1 MSDRMPAA
9 FVTSVVLHSLV
20 VAVLLLAAY
29 SKSFESKPAT
39 KVFELVA
46 GEGDNFAATEAPALG
61 SPGGIKLTVP
71 PPPAPQPESVKPEP
85 ASPEVTKPEPVPEK
99 PIPTPPVPTPP
110 VPAPIVPKP
119 PIPVAPPVPKQ
130 EPVKSPT
137 EPKPTTSKTKT
148 MAEQM
153 RWEAI
158 RSESKIKTQIARDKA
173 AEKKRLEQE
182 AKVAKAAAA
191 SAPRVDVE
199 GIVKGVQGGST
210 ANKEGGAGGKALVR
224 SDGPVMEAYFGMLR
238 DRLLKAL
245 DKPPGLSDTLVAEA
259 EFRISADGSIRGA
272 KIISPSGSVEF
283 DRAVLE
289 AYSRVRMPA
298 RPDGKSTVQTARFRT
313 KDLDG
318 G

>member
-9 FVTSVVLHSLV
+9 FVTSVVLHGLV

-61 SPGGIKLTVP
+61 SPGGIKLSV
-71 PPPAPQPESVKPEP
+71 PAPPVPRPEP
-85 ASPEVTKPEPVPEK
+85 VAPEVTKPEPVPEK
-99 PIPTPPVPTPP
+99 PIPTPPVP
-110 VPAPIVPKP
+110 KP
-119 PIPVAPPVPKQ
+119 PMPVAPPVPKQ

-259 EFRISADGSIRGA
+259 EFRIGADGSIRGA
-272 KIISPSGSVEF
+272 KIISPSGSAEF

-298 RPDGKSTVQTARFRT
+298 RPDGKSSVQTARFRT

>member
-9 FVTSVVLHSLV
+9 FVTSVALHGLV
-20 VAVLLLAAY
+20 VAVLFWAAY
-29 SKSFESKPAT
+29 SSSFESKPAT
-39 KVFELVA
+39 KIFELVA
-46 GEGDNFAATEAPALG
+46 GEGDNFAAMEAPALG
-61 SPGGIKLTVP
+61 VPGGIKLTVP
-71 PPPAPQPESVKPEP
+71 LPPAPQPESGKPEP
-85 ASPEVTKPEPVPEK
+85 AKPEPLPEK
-99 PIPTPPVPTPP
+99 PE
-110 VPAPIVPKP
+110 PAPIVPKP

-148 MAEQM
+148 MADQM

-158 RSESKIKTQIARDKA
+158 RSESKIKTQVAREKA
-173 AEKKRLEQE
+173 AEKKRLELE
-182 AKVAKAAAA
+182 AKLAKAAAA
-191 SAPRVDVE
+191 NAPRVDVE

-210 ANKEGGAGGKALVR
+210 ANKVGGQGGKALVR
-224 SDGPVMEAYFGMLR
+224 SDGPVMDAYFAVLR

-259 EFRISADGSIRGA
+259 EFRIGADGSIGGA
-272 KIISPSGSVEF
+272 KIISPSGSPEF

-289 AYSRVRMPA
+289 AFARVRMKE
-298 RPDGKSTVQTARFRT
+298 RPDGKSSVQTARFRT

>member
-9 FVTSVVLHSLV
+9 FVTSVVLHGLV

-39 KVFELVA
+39 KIFELVA

-61 SPGGIKLTVP
+61 SPGGIKLSV
-71 PPPAPQPESVKPEP
+71 PAPPVPRPEP
-85 ASPEVTKPEPVPEK
+85 VAPEVTKPEPVPEK
-99 PIPTPPVPTPP
+99 PIPTPPVP
-110 VPAPIVPKP
+110 KP
-119 PIPVAPPVPKQ
+119 PMPVAPPVPKQ

-210 ANKEGGAGGKALVR
+210 ANKVGGAGGKALVR
-224 SDGPVMEAYFGMLR
+224 SDAPEMMDAYFGMLR

-259 EFRISADGSIRGA
+259 EFRIGADGSIRGV
-272 KIISPSGSVEF
+272 KIISPSGSAEF

-298 RPDGKSTVQTARFRT
+298 RPDGKSSVQTARFRT

-318 G
+318 R

>member
-1 MSDRMPAA
+1 MPAA
-9 FVTSVVLHSLV
+9 FVTSVLLHGLV

-39 KVFELVA
+39 KIFELVA

-61 SPGGIKLTVP
+61 SPGGIKLSVP
-71 PPPAPQPESVKPEP
+71 TPPIPRPEP
-85 ASPEVTKPEPVPEK
+85 VAPEATKPEPVPEK
-99 PIPTPPVPTPP
+99 PIPTPP
-110 VPAPIVPKP
+110 VPKP

-210 ANKEGGAGGKALVR
+210 ANKVGGAGGKALVR
-224 SDGPVMEAYFGMLR
+224 SDAPEMMDAYFGMLR

-259 EFRISADGSIRGA
+259 EFRIGADGSIRGA
-272 KIISPSGSVEF
+272 KIISPSGSAEF

-298 RPDGKSTVQTARFRT
+298 RPDGKSSVQTARFRT

-318 G
+318 R

>member
-1 MSDRMPAA
+1 MPAA
-9 FVTSVVLHSLV
+9 FVTSVLLHGLV

-39 KVFELVA
+39 KIFELVA

-61 SPGGIKLTVP
+61 SPGGIKLSVP
-71 PPPAPQPESVKPEP
+71 TPPIPRPEP
-85 ASPEVTKPEPVPEK
+85 VAPEATKPEPVPEK

-110 VPAPIVPKP
+110 IPTPPVPKP

-210 ANKEGGAGGKALVR
+210 ANKVGGAGGKALVR
-224 SDGPVMEAYFGMLR
+224 SDAPEMMEAYFGMLR

-259 EFRISADGSIRGA
+259 EFRIGADGSIRGA
-272 KIISPSGSVEF
+272 KIISPSGSAEF

-298 RPDGKSTVQTARFRT
+298 RPDGKSSVQTARFRT

-318 G
+318 R

>member
-9 FVTSVVLHSLV
+9 FVTSVVLHGLV
-20 VAVLLLAAY
+20 VALLLLAAY
-29 SKSFESKPAT
+29 LKSFESKPAT
-39 KVFELVA
+39 KIFELVA

-61 SPGGIKLTVP
+61 SPGGIKLNV
-71 PPPAPQPESVKPEP
+71 PAPPVPRPEP
-85 ASPEVTKPEPVPEK
+85 VAPEVTKPEPVPEK

-110 VPAPIVPKP
+110 IPTPPVPKP
-119 PIPVAPPVPKQ
+119 PMPVAPPVPKQ

-199 GIVKGVQGGST
+199 GIVKGGQGGST
-210 ANKEGGAGGKALVR
+210 ANKVGGAGGKALVR
-224 SDGPVMEAYFGMLR
+224 SDAPEMMEAYFGMLR

-259 EFRISADGSIRGA
+259 EFRIGADGSIRGA
-272 KIISPSGSVEF
+272 KIISPSGSAEF

-298 RPDGKSTVQTARFRT
+298 RPDGKSSVQTARFRT

-318 G
+318 R

>member
-1 MSDRMPAA
+1 MPAA
-9 FVTSVVLHSLV
+9 FVTSVLLHGLV

-39 KVFELVA
+39 KIFELVA

-61 SPGGIKLTVP
+61 SPGGIKLSVPTPPIP
-71 PPPAPQPESVKPEP
+71 PPEPVAPE
-85 ASPEVTKPEPVPEK
+85 ATKPEPVPEK

-110 VPAPIVPKP
+110 IPTPPVPKP

-210 ANKEGGAGGKALVR
+210 ANKVGGAGGKALVR
-224 SDGPVMEAYFGMLR
+224 SDAPEMMDAYFGMLR

-259 EFRISADGSIRGA
+259 EFRIGADGSIRGA
-272 KIISPSGSVEF
+272 KIISPSGSAEF

-298 RPDGKSTVQTARFRT
+298 RPDGKSSVQTARFRT

-318 G
+318 R

>member
-1 MSDRMPAA
+1 MPAA

-99 PIPTPPVPTPP
+99 PIPPPPLPTPP

-259 EFRISADGSIRGA
+259 EFRIGADGSIRGA

>member
-61 SPGGIKLTVP
+61 SPGGIKLSVP
-71 PPPAPQPESVKPEP
+71 SPPVPRPEP
-85 ASPEVTKPEPVPEK
+85 VAPEVTKPEPVPEK
-99 PIPTPPVPTPP
+99 PVPTPPVPTPP
-110 VPAPIVPKP
+110 IPTPPVPKP

-137 EPKPTTSKTKT
+137 EPKPTSSKTKT

-210 ANKEGGAGGKALVR
+210 ANKVGGAGGKALVR
-224 SDGPVMEAYFGMLR
+224 SDAPEMDVYFAELR

-259 EFRISADGSIRGA
+259 EFRIGADGSIRGA

>member
-1 MSDRMPAA
+1 MPAA
-9 FVTSVVLHSLV
+9 FVTSVVLHGLV

-39 KVFELVA
+39 KIFELVA

-61 SPGGIKLTVP
+61 SPGGIKLSV
-71 PPPAPQPESVKPEP
+71 PAPPVPRPEP
-85 ASPEVTKPEPVPEK
+85 VAPEVTKPEPVPEK
-99 PIPTPPVPTPP
+99 PIPTPP
-110 VPAPIVPKP
+110 VPKP

-210 ANKEGGAGGKALVR
+210 ANKVGGAGGKALVR
-224 SDGPVMEAYFGMLR
+224 SDAPEMMDAYFGMLR
-238 DRLLKAL
+238 D
-245 DKPPGLSDTLVAEA
+245 EA
-259 EFRISADGSIRGA
+259 
-272 KIISPSGSVEF
+272 
-283 DRAVLE
+283 
-289 AYSRVRMPA
+289 
-298 RPDGKSTVQTARFRT
+298 
-313 KDLDG
+313 
-318 G
+318 

>member
-1 MSDRMPAA
+1 MPAA
-9 FVTSVVLHSLV
+9 FVTSVVLHGLV

-39 KVFELVA
+39 KIFELVA

-61 SPGGIKLTVP
+61 SPGGIKLSV
-71 PPPAPQPESVKPEP
+71 PAPPVPRPEP
-85 ASPEVTKPEPVPEK
+85 VAPEVTKPEPVPEK
-99 PIPTPPVPTPP
+99 PIPTPPVP
-110 VPAPIVPKP
+110 KP
-119 PIPVAPPVPKQ
+119 PMPVAPPVPKQ

-259 EFRISADGSIRGA
+259 EFRIGADGSIRGA
-272 KIISPSGSVEF
+272 KIISPSGSAEF

-298 RPDGKSTVQTARFRT
+298 RPDGKSSVQTARFRT

>member
-1 MSDRMPAA
+1 MPAA
-9 FVTSVVLHSLV
+9 FVTSVVLHGLV
-20 VAVLLLAAY
+20 VAVLLLAEY

-39 KVFELVA
+39 KIFELVA

-61 SPGGIKLTVP
+61 SPGGIKLSVP
-71 PPPAPQPESVKPEP
+71 SPPVPRPEP
-85 ASPEVTKPEPVPEK
+85 VAPEVTKPEPVPEK
-99 PIPTPPVPTPP
+99 PIPTPPVP
-110 VPAPIVPKP
+110 KP
-119 PIPVAPPVPKQ
+119 PMPVAPPVPKQ

-259 EFRISADGSIRGA
+259 EFRIGADGSIRGA
-272 KIISPSGSVEF
+272 KIISPSGSAEF

-298 RPDGKSTVQTARFRT
+298 RPDGKSSVQTARFRT

>member
-1 MSDRMPAA
+1 MPAA

-99 PIPTPPVPTPP
+99 PIPTPPLPTPP

-259 EFRISADGSIRGA
+259 EFRIGADGSIRGA

>member
-20 VAVLLLAAY
+20 VVVLLLAAY

-39 KVFELVA
+39 KIFELVA

-61 SPGGIKLTVP
+61 SPGGIKLSV
-71 PPPAPQPESVKPEP
+71 PAPPVPRPEP
-85 ASPEVTKPEPVPEK
+85 VAPEVTKPEPVPEK
-99 PIPTPPVPTPP
+99 PIPTPPVP
-110 VPAPIVPKP
+110 KP
-119 PIPVAPPVPKQ
+119 PMPVAPPVPKQ

-259 EFRISADGSIRGA
+259 EFRIGADGSIRGA

-298 RPDGKSTVQTARFRT
+298 RPDGKSSVQTARFRT

>member
-1 MSDRMPAA
+1 MPAA
-9 FVTSVVLHSLV
+9 FVTSVVLHGLV
-20 VAVLLLAAY
+20 IAVLLLAAY
-29 SKSFESKPAT
+29 SKSFESKPST

-46 GEGDNFAATEAPALG
+46 GEGDNFAAADAPALG
-61 SPGGIKLTVP
+61 SSGGIKLTVP

-85 ASPEVTKPEPVPEK
+85 AKPEPLPEK
-99 PIPTPPVPTPP
+99 PE
-110 VPAPIVPKP
+110 PAPIVPKP
-119 PIPVAPPVPKQ
+119 SIPVAPPVPKQ

-137 EPKPTTSKTKT
+137 EPKPTISKTKT

-210 ANKEGGAGGKALVR
+210 ANKVGGQGGKALVR
-224 SDGPVMEAYFGMLR
+224 SDAPEMDVYFAELR

-259 EFRISADGSIRGA
+259 EFRIGADGSIRGA

-313 KDLDG
+313 KDLEG

>member
-1 MSDRMPAA
+1 MPAA
-9 FVTSVVLHSLV
+9 FVTSVVLHGLV

-39 KVFELVA
+39 KIFELVA

-61 SPGGIKLTVP
+61 SPGGIKLSV
-71 PPPAPQPESVKPEP
+71 PAPPVPRPEP
-85 ASPEVTKPEPVPEK
+85 VAPEATKPEPVPEK

-110 VPAPIVPKP
+110 IPTPPVPKP
-119 PIPVAPPVPKQ
+119 PMPVAPPVPKQ

-210 ANKEGGAGGKALVR
+210 ANKVGGAGGKALVR
-224 SDGPVMEAYFGMLR
+224 SDAPEMMEAYFGMLR

-259 EFRISADGSIRGA
+259 EFRIGADGSIRGA
-272 KIISPSGSVEF
+272 KIISPSGSAEF

-298 RPDGKSTVQTARFRT
+298 RPDGKSSVQTARFRT

-318 G
+318 R

>member
-85 ASPEVTKPEPVPEK
+85 ASPEVTKPMPVPEK
-99 PIPTPPVPTPP
+99 PIPTPPLPTPP

-259 EFRISADGSIRGA
+259 EFRIGADGSIRGA

>member
-1 MSDRMPAA
+1 MPAA
-9 FVTSVVLHSLV
+9 FVTSVLLHGLV

-39 KVFELVA
+39 KIFELVA

-61 SPGGIKLTVP
+61 SPGGIKLSVP
-71 PPPAPQPESVKPEP
+71 TPPIPRPEP
-85 ASPEVTKPEPVPEK
+85 VAPEVTNPEPVPEK
-99 PIPTPPVPTPP
+99 PIPPPP
-110 VPAPIVPKP
+110 VPKP

-259 EFRISADGSIRGA
+259 EFRIGADGSIRGA
-272 KIISPSGSVEF
+272 KIISPSGSAEF

-298 RPDGKSTVQTARFRT
+298 RPDGKSSVQTARFRT

>member
-1 MSDRMPAA
+1 MPAA

-61 SPGGIKLTVP
+61 SPGGIKLSV
-71 PPPAPQPESVKPEP
+71 PAPPVPRPEP
-85 ASPEVTKPEPVPEK
+85 VAPEVTKPEPVPEK
-99 PIPTPPVPTPP
+99 PIPTPPVP
-110 VPAPIVPKP
+110 KP
-119 PIPVAPPVPKQ
+119 PMPVAPPVPKQ

-259 EFRISADGSIRGA
+259 EFRIGADGSIRGA

-298 RPDGKSTVQTARFRT
+298 RPDGKSSVQTARFRT

>member
-1 MSDRMPAA
+1 MPAA

-61 SPGGIKLTVP
+61 SPGGIKLSVP
-71 PPPAPQPESVKPEP
+71 SPPVPRPEP
-85 ASPEVTKPEPVPEK
+85 VAPEVTKPAPVPEK
-99 PIPTPPVPTPP
+99 PVPTPPIPTPP
-110 VPAPIVPKP
+110 VPKP

-259 EFRISADGSIRGA
+259 EFRIGADGSIRGA

>member
-1 MSDRMPAA
+1 MPAA

-61 SPGGIKLTVP
+61 SPGGIKLSVP
-71 PPPAPQPESVKPEP
+71 SPPVPRPEP
-85 ASPEVTKPEPVPEK
+85 VAPEVTKPEPVPEK
-99 PIPTPPVPTPP
+99 PVPTPPIPTPP
-110 VPAPIVPKP
+110 VPKP

-137 EPKPTTSKTKT
+137 EPKPTSSKTKT

-259 EFRISADGSIRGA
+259 EFRIGADGSIRGA

>member
-1 MSDRMPAA
+1 MPAA
-9 FVTSVVLHSLV
+9 FVTSVVLHGLV

-39 KVFELVA
+39 KIFELVA

-61 SPGGIKLTVP
+61 SPGGIKLSV
-71 PPPAPQPESVKPEP
+71 PAPPVPRPEP
-85 ASPEVTKPEPVPEK
+85 VAPEVTKPEPVPEK
-99 PIPTPPVPTPP
+99 PIPTTP
-110 VPAPIVPKP
+110 VPKP
-119 PIPVAPPVPKQ
+119 PMPVATPVPKQ

-259 EFRISADGSIRGA
+259 EFRIGADGSIRGA
-272 KIISPSGSVEF
+272 KIISPSGSAEF

-298 RPDGKSTVQTARFRT
+298 RPDGKSSVQTARFRT

-318 G
+318 R

>member
-1 MSDRMPAA
+1 MPAA
-9 FVTSVVLHSLV
+9 FVTSVLLHGLV

-39 KVFELVA
+39 KIFELVA

-61 SPGGIKLTVP
+61 SPGGIKLSVP
-71 PPPAPQPESVKPEP
+71 TPPIPRPEP
-85 ASPEVTKPEPVPEK
+85 VAPEVTNPEPVPEK
-99 PIPTPPVPTPP
+99 PIPPPP
-110 VPAPIVPKP
+110 VPKP

-259 EFRISADGSIRGA
+259 EFRIGADGSIRGA
-272 KIISPSGSVEF
+272 KIISPSGSAEF

-298 RPDGKSTVQTARFRT
+298 RPDGKSSVQTARFRT

-318 G
+318 R

>member
-61 SPGGIKLTVP
+61 SPGGIKLSVP
-71 PPPAPQPESVKPEP
+71 SPPVPRPEP
-85 ASPEVTKPEPVPEK
+85 VAPEVTKPEPVPEK
-99 PIPTPPVPTPP
+99 PVPTPP
-110 VPAPIVPKP
+110 VTTPPVPKP

-259 EFRISADGSIRGA
+259 EFRIGADGSIRGA

>member
-1 MSDRMPAA
+1 MPAA
-9 FVTSVVLHSLV
+9 FVTSVLLHGLV

-39 KVFELVA
+39 KIFELVA

-61 SPGGIKLTVP
+61 SPGGIKLSV
-71 PPPAPQPESVKPEP
+71 PAPPVPRPEP
-85 ASPEVTKPEPVPEK
+85 VAPEVTKPEPVPEK

-110 VPAPIVPKP
+110 IPTPPVPKP
-119 PIPVAPPVPKQ
+119 PMPVAPPVPKQ

-210 ANKEGGAGGKALVR
+210 ANKVGGAGGKALVR
-224 SDGPVMEAYFGMLR
+224 SDAPEMMDAYFGMLR

-259 EFRISADGSIRGA
+259 EFRIGADGSIRGA
-272 KIISPSGSVEF
+272 KIISPSGSAEF

-298 RPDGKSTVQTARFRT
+298 RPDGKSSVQTARFRT
-313 KDLDG
+313 KDLEG
-318 G
+318 R

>member
-9 FVTSVVLHSLV
+9 FVTSVVLHGLV

-39 KVFELVA
+39 KIFELVA

-61 SPGGIKLTVP
+61 SPGGIKLSVP
-71 PPPAPQPESVKPEP
+71 TPPIPRPEP
-85 ASPEVTKPEPVPEK
+85 VAPEATKPEPVPEK

-110 VPAPIVPKP
+110 IPTPPVPKP
-119 PIPVAPPVPKQ
+119 PMPVAPPVPKQ

-210 ANKEGGAGGKALVR
+210 ANKVGGAGGKALVR
-224 SDGPVMEAYFGMLR
+224 SDAPEMMDAYFGMLR

-259 EFRISADGSIRGA
+259 EFRIGADGSIRGA
-272 KIISPSGSVEF
+272 KIISPSGSAEF

-298 RPDGKSTVQTARFRT
+298 RPDGKSSVQTARFRT

-318 G
+318 R

>member
-9 FVTSVVLHSLV
+9 FVTSVVLHGLV

-39 KVFELVA
+39 KIFELVA

-61 SPGGIKLTVP
+61 SPGGIKLSV
-71 PPPAPQPESVKPEP
+71 PAPPVPRPEP
-85 ASPEVTKPEPVPEK
+85 VAPEVTKPEPVPEK

-110 VPAPIVPKP
+110 IPTPPVPKP
-119 PIPVAPPVPKQ
+119 PMPVAPSVPKQ

-158 RSESKIKTQIARDKA
+158 RSESKIKPQIARDKA

-182 AKVAKAAAA
+182 AKAAKAAAA

-259 EFRISADGSIRGA
+259 EFRIGADGSIRGA
-272 KIISPSGSVEF
+272 KIISPSGSAEF

-298 RPDGKSTVQTARFRT
+298 RPDGKSSVQTARFRT

>member
-1 MSDRMPAA
+1 MPAA
-9 FVTSVVLHSLV
+9 FVTSVVLHGLV

-39 KVFELVA
+39 KIFELVA

-61 SPGGIKLTVP
+61 SPGGIKLSV
-71 PPPAPQPESVKPEP
+71 PAPPVPRPEP
-85 ASPEVTKPEPVPEK
+85 VAPEVTKPEPVPEK

-110 VPAPIVPKP
+110 IPTPPVPKP
-119 PIPVAPPVPKQ
+119 PMPVAPSVPKQ

-182 AKVAKAAAA
+182 AKAAKAAAA

-210 ANKEGGAGGKALVR
+210 ANKVGGAGGKALVG
-224 SDGPVMEAYFGMLR
+224 SDALEKMDAYFGMLR

-259 EFRISADGSIRGA
+259 EFRIGADGSIRGA
-272 KIISPSGSVEF
+272 KIISPSGSAEF

-298 RPDGKSTVQTARFRT
+298 RPDGKSSVQTARFRT

-318 G
+318 R

>member
-1 MSDRMPAA
+1 MPAA
-9 FVTSVVLHSLV
+9 FVTSVVLHGLV

-39 KVFELVA
+39 KIFELVA

-61 SPGGIKLTVP
+61 SPGGIKLSV
-71 PPPAPQPESVKPEP
+71 PAPPVPRPEP
-85 ASPEVTKPEPVPEK
+85 VAPEVTKPEPVPEK

-110 VPAPIVPKP
+110 TPTPPVPKP
-119 PIPVAPPVPKQ
+119 PMPVAPSVPKQ

-148 MAEQM
+148 LAEQM

-182 AKVAKAAAA
+182 AKAAKAAAA

-259 EFRISADGSIRGA
+259 EFRIGADGSIRGA
-272 KIISPSGSVEF
+272 KIISPSGSAEF

-298 RPDGKSTVQTARFRT
+298 RPDGKSSVQTARFRT

>member
-1 MSDRMPAA
+1 
-9 FVTSVVLHSLV
+9 
-20 VAVLLLAAY
+20 
-29 SKSFESKPAT
+29 
-39 KVFELVA
+39 
-46 GEGDNFAATEAPALG
+46 
-61 SPGGIKLTVP
+61 
-71 PPPAPQPESVKPEP
+71 
-85 ASPEVTKPEPVPEK
+85 
-99 PIPTPPVPTPP
+99 
-110 VPAPIVPKP
+110 
-119 PIPVAPPVPKQ
+119 
-130 EPVKSPT
+130 
-137 EPKPTTSKTKT
+137 

-259 EFRISADGSIRGA
+259 EFRIGADGSIRGA
-272 KIISPSGSVEF
+272 KIISPSGSAEF

-289 AYSRVRMPA
+289 AYSRVRMRA

>member
-9 FVTSVVLHSLV
+9 FVTSVLLHGLV

-39 KVFELVA
+39 KIFELVA

-61 SPGGIKLTVP
+61 SPGGIKLSVPTPPIP
-71 PPPAPQPESVKPEP
+71 PPEPVAPE
-85 ASPEVTKPEPVPEK
+85 ATKPEPVPEK

-110 VPAPIVPKP
+110 IPTPPVPKP

-210 ANKEGGAGGKALVR
+210 ANKVGGAGGKALVR
-224 SDGPVMEAYFGMLR
+224 SDAPEMMDAYFGMLR

-259 EFRISADGSIRGA
+259 EFRIGADGSIRGA
-272 KIISPSGSVEF
+272 KIISPSGSAEF

-298 RPDGKSTVQTARFRT
+298 RPDGKSSVQTARFRT

-318 G
+318 R

>member
-1 MSDRMPAA
+1 MPAA

-61 SPGGIKLTVP
+61 SPGGIKLSVP
-71 PPPAPQPESVKPEP
+71 SPPVPRTEP
-85 ASPEVTKPEPVPEK
+85 VAPEVTKPEPVPEK
-99 PIPTPPVPTPP
+99 PVPTPPIPTPPVPTPP
-110 VPAPIVPKP
+110 IPTPPVPKP

-210 ANKEGGAGGKALVR
+210 ANKVGGAGGKALVR
-224 SDGPVMEAYFGMLR
+224 SDAPEMDVYFAELR

-259 EFRISADGSIRGA
+259 EFRIGADGSIRGA
-272 KIISPSGSVEF
+272 KIISPSGSAEF

-298 RPDGKSTVQTARFRT
+298 RPDGKSSVQTARFRT

>member
-1 MSDRMPAA
+1 MPAA

-99 PIPTPPVPTPP
+99 PIPTPPLPTPP

-137 EPKPTTSKTKT
+137 EPKPTSSKTKT

-259 EFRISADGSIRGA
+259 EFRIGADGSIRGA

>member
-1 MSDRMPAA
+1 MPAA
-9 FVTSVVLHSLV
+9 FVTSVLLHGLV

-39 KVFELVA
+39 KIFELVA

-61 SPGGIKLTVP
+61 SPGGIKLSV
-71 PPPAPQPESVKPEP
+71 PAPPVPRPEP
-85 ASPEVTKPEPVPEK
+85 VAPEVTKPEPVPEK
-99 PIPTPPVPTPP
+99 PIPTPPVP
-110 VPAPIVPKP
+110 KP
-119 PIPVAPPVPKQ
+119 PMPVAPPVPKQ

-259 EFRISADGSIRGA
+259 EFRIGADGSIRGA

-298 RPDGKSTVQTARFRT
+298 RPDGKSSVQTARFRT